1 MHDPALAPAD
11 FEFIED
17 ILLKYGDDNSVLN
30 LAEFDGYFTAL
41 VSGPAAMDVAIW
53 FPAIWGDQIPAW
65 ESKAELEQFIDLCT
79 RHLTGIAQ
87 QLASDAQGFQARFEQ
102 TEHQGLPLTLA
113 EEWCF
118 GYIRGAAISHWPALP
133 AEQAA
138 QLETISWG
146 AEQDTFQLPADLD
159 VAAHQ
164 QQVARIEPAARALHA
179 YWLSLRG

>member
-17 ILLKYGDDNSVLN
+17 ILQKYGDDNSVLN
-30 LAEFDGYFTAL
+30 LAELDGYFTAL
-41 VSGPAAMDVAIW
+41 VSGPDLVEFDIG

-65 ESKAELEQFIDLCT
+65 ESKAELQQFIDLCT

-118 GYIRGAAISHWPALP
+118 GYIRGAAISQWPALP

-138 QLETISWG
+138 QLEAISWC
-146 AEQDTFQLPADLD
+146 AEQDNFQLPADLD

-179 YWLSLRG
+179 YWLTQRG

>member
-41 VSGPAAMDVAIW
+41 VSGPAPVDVAIW

-118 GYIRGAAISHWPALP
+118 GYIRGAAISQWPALP

-138 QLETISWG
+138 QLEAISWC
-146 AEQDTFQLPADLD
+146 AEQDNFELPDDLD

-164 QQVARIEPAARALHA
+164 QSVAAIAPAARALHDF
-179 YWLSLRG
+179 WLSQR

>member
-41 VSGPAAMDVAIW
+41 VSGPAPVDVAIW

-79 RHLTGIAQ
+79 RHPTGIAQ

-113 EEWCF
+113 EEWSF
-118 GYIRGAAISHWPALP
+118 GYIRGAAISQWPALP

-138 QLETISWG
+138 QLETISWC
-146 AEQDTFQLPADLD
+146 AEQDNFQLPADLD

-179 YWLSLRG
+179 YWLSQRA